1 MIEKGEAKSELGGT
15 VAVGHEAEV
24 ADAMEAIGQRVKQE
38 AADKLVGF
46 ELHDLCRAV
55 LAVVLPGEGDMILVE
70 GDEPAVG
77 DCDAMGIAAE
87 IGENLCG
94 TAKGSLGVDDPAD
107 APPGDEVYGEGSRL
121 DQECKIAEEVQG
133 AGVKGRAQTF
143 QEQASEQPG
152 EWFDGQEKIRSAG
165 DPARP
170 IGRET
175 AARHDAVDVGMM
187 RQRLPPC
194 VQHGDDANLGAEP
207 ARIGGERRHRLSRS
221 LEQDGIDDGL
231 VLKGDRGDPSWQR
244 EDDMEIGNRKQV
256 RFSRGEPL
264 GSGLSLTL
272 RAMPIPAGNG
282 CCPLA
287 VLWADPVMGSW
298 RRADRVFEQV
308 AASPLPITKYA

>member
-107 APPGDEVYGEGSRL
+107 APPV
-121 DQECKIAEEVQG
+121 
-133 AGVKGRAQTF
+133 
-143 QEQASEQPG
+143 
-152 EWFDGQEKIRSAG
+152 
-165 DPARP
+165 
-170 IGRET
+170 
-175 AARHDAVDVGMM
+175 
-187 RQRLPPC
+187 
-194 VQHGDDANLGAEP
+194 
-207 ARIGGERRHRLSRS
+207 
-221 LEQDGIDDGL
+221 
-231 VLKGDRGDPSWQR
+231 
-244 EDDMEIGNRKQV
+244 
-256 RFSRGEPL
+256 
-264 GSGLSLTL
+264 
-272 RAMPIPAGNG
+272 
-282 CCPLA
+282 
-287 VLWADPVMGSW
+287 
-298 RRADRVFEQV
+298 
-308 AASPLPITKYA
+308 